1 MNGKKKI
8 FLLIKNLCSKTF
20 KLSFLE
26 KNNQAELSEKK
37 TNFYKNILNTKIL
50 MI

>member
-20 KLSFLE
+20 KLSFLG

-37 TNFYKNILNTKIL
+37 NELL
-50 MI
+50 